1 MSADIIDGPK
11 FSPRWNLALEISLQ
25 VVYVYMF
32 HREMLLKLPEELTH
46 GTSGKK
52 KKKVCGRKWFLT
64 KG

>member
-52 KKKVCGRKWFLT
+52 KKSLW
-64 KG
+64 